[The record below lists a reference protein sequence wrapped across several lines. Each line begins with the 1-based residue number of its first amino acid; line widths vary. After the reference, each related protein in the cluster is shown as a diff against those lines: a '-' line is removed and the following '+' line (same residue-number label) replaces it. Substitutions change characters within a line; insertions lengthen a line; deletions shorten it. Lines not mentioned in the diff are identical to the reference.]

1 METLTFT
8 QEEYEALRKKDR
20 KLAQAMD
27 KVTMYERSVDPD
39 LFRSLVSNIV
49 GQQISMK
56 AFDTVWKR
64 FLARFG
70 SITPEI
76 LFEASLEDIQSL
88 GISMRKAT
96 YIHRLAEKVRSGAL
110 DLEGLWTMSDEEVA
124 RTLITLDGI
133 GLWTAEMIMI
143 FTMGRKDV
151 MSYGDLAIKR
161 GLMMLYGHKEI
172 TRERFEKYRKRYSPH
187 GTLASLYLCE
197 ISSGKYDLRGTVQDD
212 ELTRKQVR

>member
-1 METLTFT
+1 MRTLTFT

-20 KLAQAMD
+20 KLAQAME
-27 KVTMYERSVDPD
+27 KVTMYEREVDPD

-70 SITPEI
+70 AITPEI
-76 LFEASLEDIQSL
+76 LFEASLEDIQRL

-96 YIHRLAEKVRSGAL
+96 YIHRLAEKVHSGAL

-187 GTLASLYLCE
+187 GTLASLYLWE
-197 ISSGKYDLRGTVQDD
+197 ISSGRYDLRGAAQGA
-212 ELTRKQVR
+212 ELSRK